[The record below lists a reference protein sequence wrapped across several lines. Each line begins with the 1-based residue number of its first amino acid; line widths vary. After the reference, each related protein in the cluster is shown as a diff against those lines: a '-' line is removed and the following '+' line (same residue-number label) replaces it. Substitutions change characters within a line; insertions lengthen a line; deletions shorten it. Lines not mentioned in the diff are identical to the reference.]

1 MLMRLCTK
9 ACVRRRRHTAW
20 GVSPRSTTTVFKPA
34 NAGVSIVV
42 IVAIPGDCRPF
53 HGLNF
58 LLITILGLMP
68 QALRLHLL
76 RRFLCQTMLVPLIT
90 LLVLISFGTVAAQ
103 TADTKSRLDKLR
115 ADGYEALY
123 NLDYEGARKRFREM
137 IQIAPDH
144 PSGPQCF
151 AASLWVEQLNQS
163 WELKATLYSNK
174 AYTEGKRKAD
184 PAQTAEFRKWIRQTK
199 TLAERKLKQVPR
211 DVEALY
217 FLGAAEGLDAA
228 YAAAVEKKYRAA
240 LRKGSDAVDRHKEV
254 LKIAPDF
261 RDAELTIGLQNY
273 IVGSLPL
280 PLKLIAGT
288 MGVRGS
294 KKRGLEMLERV
305 SVEGNWARDLAR
317 VLLVDLYKREKRW
330 KDAAAAARTLSE
342 KYPRNYLFKLQ
353 IADALASQIVTLRKA
368 KDATDTTGD
377 AEEKELLS
385 IFDSLTRDKTLE
397 ASTAELV
404 QFRYREAR
412 VALSQPLDKLRERP
426 KD

>member
-1 MLMRLCTK
+1 MWQLIKCQPCRKTRGGASVK
-9 ACVRRRRHTAW
+9 
-20 GVSPRSTTTVFKPA
+20 TTRMP
-34 NAGVSIVV
+34 V
-42 IVAIPGDCRPF
+42 IA
-53 HGLNF
+53 
-58 LLITILGLMP
+58 LLI
-68 QALRLHLL
+68 
-76 RRFLCQTMLVPLIT
+76 LIAFT
-90 LLVLISFGTVAAQ
+90 TAAAQ
-103 TADTKSRLDKLR
+103 TTTTDTRARLDKLR
-115 ADGYEALY
+115 ADGYDALY

-137 IQIAPDH
+137 IQIAPDN

-163 WELKATLYSNK
+163 WELKATLYSTK

-199 TLAERKLKQVPR
+199 TLAQAKLKQNPR
-211 DVEALY
+211 DIEALY

-240 LRKGSDAVDRHKEV
+240 LRNGSDAVDRHKEV

-261 RDAELTIGLQNY
+261 HDAELTIGLQNY

-280 PLKLIAGT
+280 PLKMIAGT

-294 KKRGLEMLERV
+294 KKRGLETLERV
-305 SVEGNWARDLAR
+305 STEGHWARDLAR

-330 KDAAAAARTLSE
+330 KDAVATARVLSE

-353 IADALASQIVTLRKA
+353 MADALASQIVTLRKA
-368 KDATDTTGD
+368 KEATVTTGD

-385 IFDSLTRDKTLE
+385 IFDSLIRDKTLE
-397 ASTAELV
+397 RSTSELV

-412 VALSQPLDKLRERP
+412 VAVSQPEEKSRAGP
-426 KD
+426 KN

>member
-1 MLMRLCTK
+1 MWQLIKCHRSRKSRGSLGVKTMRM
-9 ACVRRRRHTAW
+9 R
-20 GVSPRSTTTVFKPA
+20 
-34 NAGVSIVV
+34 
-42 IVAIPGDCRPF
+42 
-53 HGLNF
+53 
-58 LLITILGLMP
+58 
-68 QALRLHLL
+68 
-76 RRFLCQTMLVPLIT
+76 LIT
-90 LLVLISFGTVAAQ
+90 LLILIAFTPVVAQ
-103 TADTKSRLDKLR
+103 KPDTRARLDTLR
-115 ADGYEALY
+115 AEGYQALY

-137 IQIAPDH
+137 IQLAPDH
-144 PSGPQCF
+144 ASGPQCF

-163 WELKATLYSNK
+163 WELKATLYSTQ

-199 TLAERKLKQVPR
+199 TLAEAKLKHDPR
-211 DVEALY
+211 DIEALY

-240 LRKGSDAVDRHKEV
+240 LRNGSDAVDRHKAL

-280 PLKLIAGT
+280 PLKMIAGT

-294 KKRGLEMLERV
+294 KKRGLATLERV

-330 KDAAAAARTLSE
+330 KDAVATARTLSE

-353 IADALASQIVTLRKA
+353 MADALASQIVTMRKA
-368 KDATDTTGD
+368 KDATETTGN
-377 AEEKELLS
+377 AEEKELLN
-385 IFDSLTRDKTLE
+385 IFDSLSRDKTLE
-397 ASTAELV
+397 RSTSELV
-404 QFRYREAR
+404 QFRLREAR
-412 VALSQPLDKLRERP
+412 VALSRP
-426 KD
+426 PEKPRGRKD